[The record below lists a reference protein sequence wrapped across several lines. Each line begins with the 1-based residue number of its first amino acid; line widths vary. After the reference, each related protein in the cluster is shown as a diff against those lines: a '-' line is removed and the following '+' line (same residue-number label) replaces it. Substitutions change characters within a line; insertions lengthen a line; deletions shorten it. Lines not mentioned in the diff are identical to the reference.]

1 MKISNPIYIG
11 VIHILCFIFG
21 YVIMQTIF
29 AYSDSR
35 NAFSLINAWW
45 LSLYVGMVI
54 GANLRS
60 LIFALP
66 IAAIG
71 LTVLYLTGLGDSFYH
86 DAPTT
91 LSFKLAFVVFMQSV
105 VIVSPILIN
114 FGICLAIGKKGL
126 VTTENHSR

>member
-11 VIHILCFIFG
+11 VIHIACFIVG
-21 YVIMQTIF
+21 YVMMQVIF
-29 AYSDSR
+29 SHSDSR
-35 NAFSLINAWW
+35 NAYSLINAWW
-45 LSLYVGMVI
+45 LSLYVGLIV
-54 GANLRS
+54 GENLRC
-60 LIFALP
+60 L
-66 IAAIG
+66 IAAFPVAAVG

-114 FGICLAIGKKGL
+114 SGVGL
-126 VTTENHSR
+126 VTKNKMNVENK